1 MRPSL
6 RHARRALPT
15 LAALAACAL
24 LAGACARPG
33 VDVAPT
39 PLSADALARLEKA
52 ADAPTPNAAALR
64 ALGVAYYDRG
74 RDADAR
80 RVLDRAAELAPRD
93 GVVALYRGLA
103 AERQGDA
110 SGARAAYA
118 SYVKVGRTRAVRR
131 QLELRLAALAREELA
146 EEARRAIVHE
156 RTLAEQPG
164 DARTVAVLPFA
175 FHGAD
180 TTLRPLARGLTE
192 LLVTDLS
199 LAPELT
205 VVERVRVQALLDELT
220 LVRMGRVDSTTAVRT
235 GRLVRAGRVVQGALT
250 QLDAGALRAD
260 AAVVDATTAEVTAN
274 VRDGEPIDELFA
286 LEQRLALRL
295 LAELGVA
302 LTAVQRRELERRPT
316 RDLAA
321 FLSYSH
327 GLLAEDEG
335 RMEDAERHYGEA
347 ARLDPAFVAPRAAM
361 TRAAAARQGG
371 AVGETSLR
379 ASLRGTTEGATLAA
393 AARGTPSVAPVAPI
407 AGTLGDLV
415 NQLNPSA
422 AGSAAAP
429 TRDAASAAAGSDAV
443 GPGTGRIHI
452 VIRPPGGP

>member
-1 MRPSL
+1 MTSSR
-6 RHARRALPT
+6 RHARRALPR

-33 VDVAPT
+33 VDVAPE
-39 PLSADALARLEKA
+39 PISAEALARLEKA
-52 ADAPTPNAAALR
+52 ADAPSPNAAALR

-80 RVLDRAAELAPRD
+80 RVLDRAAELAPKD

-110 SGARAAYA
+110 AGARQAYA

-175 FHGAD
+175 FHGTD
-180 TTLRPLARGLTE
+180 STLRPLARGLTE

-199 LAPELT
+199 RAPELT

-250 QLDAGALRAD
+250 QLDARALRAD
-260 AAVVDATTAEVTAN
+260 AAVVDATTAAVTAT
-274 VRDGEPIDELFA
+274 VRDGEPLDELFA

-302 LTAVQRRELERRPT
+302 LTAVQRRELDRRPT

-361 TRAAAARQGG
+361 TRAAAARQGATVG
-371 AVGETSLR
+371 ATTLR
-379 ASLRGTTEGATLAA
+379 ASLRGTSEGATVAA
-393 AARGTPSVAPVAPI
+393 ASRATPAVAPVA
-407 AGTLGDLV
+407 GTLGELV

-422 AGSAAAP
+422 AGAAAAP
-429 TRDAASAAAGSDAV
+429 TRDAASATAGSDAV

-452 VIRPPGGP
+452 VIRPPGGR

>member
-1 MRPSL
+1 MTPSR
-6 RHARRALPT
+6 RHARRAPSVR
-15 LAALAACAL
+15 LAALATCAL
-24 LAGACARPG
+24 LAGACARPA
-33 VDVAPT
+33 VDAAPT
-39 PLSADALARLEKA
+39 PVSVDALARLERA
-52 ADAPTPNAAALR
+52 ADAPSPNAAALR
-64 ALGVAYYDRG
+64 ALGVAYYERG

-80 RVLDRAAELAPRD
+80 RVLDRAAALAPND
-93 GVVALYRGLA
+93 GVVALHRGLA

-110 SGARAAYA
+110 AGARVAYA
-118 SYVKVGRTRAVRR
+118 TYVKVGRTRAVRR

-146 EEARRAIVHE
+146 DEARKAIVHE
-156 RTLAEQPG
+156 RTLSATPG

-175 FHGAD
+175 FHGSD

-199 LAPELT
+199 RAPELT

-220 LVRMGRVDSTTAVRT
+220 LVRLGRVDSTTAVRT

-250 QLDAGALRAD
+250 QMDAGALRAD
-260 AAVVDATTAEVTAN
+260 AAVVDAASAAVVGT
-274 VRDGEPIDELFA
+274 VRDGEPLDELFA

-302 LTAVQRRELERRPT
+302 LTAAQRRELERRPT

-335 RMEDAERHYGEA
+335 RMDDAERHYGEA

-361 TRAAAARQGG
+361 TRAAAARQGATVG
-371 AVGETSLR
+371 AATLR
-379 ASLRGTTEGATLAA
+379 ASLRGTAEGAVVAA
-393 AARGTPSVAPVAPI
+393 AARGTPAPAP
-407 AGTLGDLV
+407 ATGTLGGLV
-415 NQLNPSA
+415 NALNPSA

-429 TRDAASAAAGSDAV
+429 TRDAPSSAAGYDAA

-452 VIRPPGGP
+452 VIRPPGAH

>member
-1 MRPSL
+1 MTSSR
-6 RHARRALPT
+6 RHARRALPGLVLPR
-15 LAALAACAL
+15 LAALAL
-24 LAGACARPG
+24 LAGACAHPG

-39 PLSADALARLEKA
+39 PISAEALARLEHSA
-52 ADAPTPNAAALR
+52 EAPTPNGAALR
-64 ALGVAYYDRG
+64 ALGVAYYERG

-80 RVLDRAAELAPRD
+80 RVLDRAAALAPKD

-110 SGARAAYA
+110 AGARAAYA
-118 SYVKVGRTRAVRR
+118 TYVKVGRTRAVRR

-180 TTLRPLARGLTE
+180 STLRPLARGLTE

-220 LVRMGRVDSTTAVRT
+220 LVRLGRVDSTTAVRT

-260 AAVVDATTAEVTAN
+260 AAVVDAATAAVVGT
-274 VRDGEPIDELFA
+274 VRDGEPLDELFA

-302 LTAVQRRELERRPT
+302 LTAVQRRELEQRPT

-347 ARLDPAFVAPRAAM
+347 SRLDPAFVAPRAAM
-361 TRAAAARQGG
+361 TRAAAARQGATVG
-371 AVGETSLR
+371 AATLR
-379 ASLRGTTEGATLAA
+379 ASLRGTTEGASLASA
-393 AARGTPSVAPVAPI
+393 GRTAPVAGPG
-407 AGTLGDLV
+407 AGTLGNLV
-415 NQLNPSA
+415 NELNPSA

-429 TRDAASAAAGSDAV
+429 TRDAASSTAGSDVV

-452 VIRPPGGP
+452 VIRPPGGR